1 MATAAGRGPAPA
13 GRGPRPVFMES
24 QVDTLRLATA
34 LMNKLEISRA
44 NITRH
49 PITLALQKAAIL
61 RWNGDFIYLTAEAI
75 DKLTYNDPGA
85 AGAETNLQM
94 ACKLQLRALLSY
106 YHELSHKKRGGISIN
121 APQRTLTEFKEFR
134 ATSYDPTQPIVPWWK
149 MTAKSEGL
157 SNWNKSI
164 KPNARDFKPFRE
176 MNLWI
181 EYKESFLITLE
192 AQNLTHLV
200 EKNPIIHDDD
210 LDKAQRKFLFKVM
223 KDNFLHHEAKS
234 IVKKYTTDKDT
245 RKIWE
250 ELCDF
255 YDSSI
260 TTAMCADVLMA
271 YLADVKLHKA
281 NWNRGQGEFINHYKI
296 QKNKFNE
303 IAPDSQ
309 ITDPHAVR
317 MLHNVVSGTPNLA
330 PVLNQYRQ
338 ARKAAGSSINI
349 SFDECCA
356 LSSEQ
361 AQVYDNANTR
371 TKSSYRRTANVHD
384 LVGDDMECEA
394 NVHKANDY
402 DNQEP
407 DLSEIL
413 EVNVSQRPT

>member
-1 MATAAGRGPAPA
+1 MPAAGRPMSTEAT
-13 GRGPRPVFMES
+13 
-24 QVDTLRLATA
+24 VDTLRLATA
-34 LMNKLEISRA
+34 IGVKLEIEEA
-44 NITRH
+44 DLKAH
-49 PITLALQKAAIL
+49 PIVRASLYKAAIT
-61 RWNGDFIYLTAEAI
+61 RFNGDFIYLTADAI
-75 DKLTYNDPGA
+75 DKLTYTAKGV
-85 AGAETNLQM
+85 ETPLPLGN
-94 ACKLQLRALLSY
+94 KLQLRALLAY
-106 YHELSHKKRGGISIN
+106 YHELSHKKQGGININ
-121 APQRTLTEFKEFR
+121 GPGRTLAEFKAFR

-176 MNLWI
+176 MNLWT

-210 LDKAQRKFLFKVM
+210 LDKAQRKFMYKVM

-234 IVKKYTTDKDT
+234 IVKKYTVNKDT
-245 RKIWE
+245 RRIWE
-250 ELCDF
+250 ELCEF

-260 TTAMCADVLMA
+260 TTAMNADVLMT

-281 NWNRGQGEFINHYKI
+281 NWSRGQGEFINHYKI

-303 IAPDSQ
+303 IAPDSM
-309 ITDPHAVR
+309 ISDPHAVR

-338 ARKAAGSSINI
+338 ARKAAGASINI
-349 SFDECCA
+349 SFDEYCT
-356 LSSEQ
+356 LLSEQ

-384 LVGDDMECEA
+384 VIDDNMEYEA
-394 NVHKANDY
+394 NVHEAD
-402 DNQEP
+402 DDDDQEP

-413 EVNVSQRPT
+413 EANVNAQRDKGTG

>member
-1 MATAAGRGPAPA
+1 MT
-13 GRGPRPVFMES
+13 ES
-24 QVDTLRLATA
+24 RLDTLRLLTA
-34 LMNKLEISRA
+34 LIEKLEIPRA
-44 NITRH
+44 NISTH
-49 PITLALQKAAIL
+49 PISLALQKAAIL
-61 RWNGDFIYLTAEAI
+61 RWNGDFIYLTADAI
-75 DKLTYNDPGA
+75 DKLTYNDPR
-85 AGAETNLQM
+85 AGGTETNLQM
-94 ACKLQLRALLSY
+94 AYKLQLQALLSY

-121 APQRTLTEFKEFR
+121 APARTLAEFKEFR

-210 LDKAQRKFLFKVM
+210 LDSAQQKFLFKVM
-223 KDNFLHHEAKS
+223 KDNFLHHKAKS

-250 ELCDF
+250 ELCAF

-260 TTAMCADVLMA
+260 TTAMYANVLMT

-281 NWNRGQGEFINHYKI
+281 NWNRGQGEFVNHYKI

-303 IAPDSQ
+303 IAPDSM
-309 ITDPHAVR
+309 ISDPHAVR

-338 ARKAAGSSINI
+338 ARKAAGSTINI
-349 SFDECCA
+349 SFDEYCT
-356 LSSEQ
+356 LLSEQ
-361 AQVYDNANTR
+361 AEVYDNANTR
-371 TKSSYRRTANVHD
+371 TKSNYRRTANAHD
-384 LVGDDMECEA
+384 LIEEGMEYEA
-394 NVHKANDY
+394 NVHEADDY
-402 DNQEP
+402 IREEHC
-407 DLSEIL
+407 L
-413 EVNVSQRPT
+413 